1 MMPAGYASPSFKV
14 LQEAAEWFAVLRAPA
29 VPPGER
35 LRWREWHDADPAHQL
50 AWRQVEAISGK
61 FQNVPGGDKPMAH
74 RLLDAAAAKRAQ
86 RRRAM
91 KMLTLLCGAGLGVWA
106 SARTTPWRVW
116 TAEHATGLGERRQI
130 RLADGGSLW
139 LNTDSAIDVDYRAD
153 LRRIKLI
160 AGEILIDTA
169 PDTQS
174 PARPFVVD
182 TAEARLRA
190 LGTRYS
196 VYQEDGAS
204 IVAVFDGAVS
214 VEPLQAGAPSLLL
227 HAGQQSRVTRT
238 RAGAAA
244 PADEARRSW
253 SDGLIVAENMRL
265 GDFIAELSRYRRG
278 HLACAPEV
286 ADLRIVG
293 AYAVAD
299 TDRVLAALA
308 ATLPVRIRAS
318 LPWWV
323 VVLPK

>member
-1 MMPAGYASPSFKV
+1 MTPARGAPPSFKV

-29 VPPGER
+29 VPADER
-35 LRWREWHDADPAHQL
+35 MRWRQWHDADPAHQL
-50 AWRQVEAISGK
+50 AWSQVEAISGK
-61 FQNVPGGDKPMAH
+61 FQNVPGGDNPMAH

-91 KMLTLLCGAGLGVWA
+91 KMLTLLCGTALGVWA
-106 SARTTPWRVW
+106 GAQTAPWRVW

-130 RLADGGSLW
+130 RLADGASVW
-139 LNTDSAIDVDYRAD
+139 LNTDSAIDVDYGGD

-169 PDTQS
+169 PDFQS

-196 VYQEDGAS
+196 VFQEDGTS
-204 IVAVFDGAVS
+204 VVAVFDGAVS
-214 VEPLQAGAPSLLL
+214 VEPLQAGARPVLL

-238 RAGAAA
+238 GADAA
-244 PADEARRSW
+244 VPADEARRSW
-253 SDGLIVAENMRL
+253 SNGLIVAENMRL

-278 HLACAPEV
+278 YLACAPEV

-308 ATLPVRIRAS
+308 ATLPVRVRAS

-323 VVLPK
+323 VVVPK

>member
-1 MMPAGYASPSFKV
+1 MTPAGHAPPSFKV

-29 VPPGER
+29 VPPHER

-61 FQNVPGGDKPMAH
+61 FQNLPGGDKPMAH
-74 RLLDAAAAKRAQ
+74 RLLDAAAAKRVQ
-86 RRRAM
+86 RRRAT
-91 KMLTLLCGAGLGVWA
+91 KMLTLLCGTSLGVWA
-106 SARTTPWRVW
+106 SARTSPWRTW
-116 TAEHATGLGERRQI
+116 TAEHATGLGERRKI
-130 RLADGGSLW
+130 LLADGTSLW
-139 LNTDSAIDVDYRAD
+139 LNSDSAINVDYRAD
-153 LRRIKLI
+153 LRRVELI

-169 PDTQS
+169 PDNRS

-204 IVAVFDGAVS
+204 VVAVFDGAVS

-253 SDGLIVAENMRL
+253 SNGLIVAENMRL

-278 HLACAPEV
+278 YLACAPEV
-286 ADLRIVG
+286 AGLRIVG
-293 AYAVAD
+293 TYAVAD

-323 VVLPK
+323 VVVPK